1 MPGAGRHRFGF
12 EGRQPPIFVA
22 LVVLLFANTLVGLLL
37 PRLLHYFV
45 PAGFPGTPPCQE
57 LLSDRAQYH
66 VPWAI
71 CWLESRFIAIQFIL
85 LACIAGVFLI
95 LRGRVRYI
103 DVTRR

>member
-1 MPGAGRHRFGF
+1 MPGAGPHRFGF
-12 EGRQPPIFVA
+12 EGRQPPILVA
-22 LVVLLFANTLVGLLL
+22 IVVLLFANTFVGLLL

-71 CWLESRFIAIQFIL
+71 CWLESRSYCWRVSLEF
-85 LACIAGVFLI
+85 FLFSADEFAA
-95 LRGRVRYI
+95 LM
-103 DVTRR
+103 